1 MIKRTNRFFILLF
14 LFLLVHDK
22 VVSQNLTARVFGVIK
37 DHDKKPMPGVSI
49 GVLGT
54 TIGSVTNAEGEF
66 TLTVPSNQEI
76 NIVFSSIGFE
86 TVSEKLILAEGERK
100 EIKKTMIQAVTTLP
114 TPVIRDQR
122 DRGNVTRIDIKEVEQ
137 IPNLTGGIETV
148 VKTFAGVASNNETS
162 SEYSVRGGNF
172 DENLVYVN
180 DVEIYR
186 PQLVRS
192 GLQEGLSFVNPDM
205 VSGLKF
211 SAGGFDAQYGDK
223 MSSVLDIRY
232 RKPTGFAGKINY
244 GLFGGNL
251 TLEGITKNKKLS
263 FLVGARQKSTKY
275 LLGTLDTKG
284 DYKPTFYDVQG
295 IVNYDFND
303 KTSLSFLGNF
313 SKSKYNIVPQN
324 RTTDFGT
331 VSQALRFTVYF
342 DGQEVDDFST
352 RTGALSFSHSPNK
365 NLNLKLIAS
374 AFNTKE
380 EETFDILGQYYIG
393 ELEKDPAAENFGE
406 VKLNLGV
413 GSFLNHARNYL
424 EGNVYSVEHKGMHTR
439 KQAELLWGL
448 KYQYEVFNDKINEW
462 NYIDS
467 SGFSLPHPQD
477 SIGQPLQ
484 NKPQLILQDLL
495 NRENSLNTNRISGYL
510 QNNFFFSDNSRFTL
524 TTGLRFNYSESVNND
539 TTAKNDFIEFA
550 KRYCLSPRVALSYK
564 PKWKRK
570 FSFRGSGGFY
580 FQPPFYKELQ
590 NTSGTVS
597 TGLLAQQSIHAVVGG
612 DYYFIAWGREFKFV
626 TEAYYKWLYDMIP
639 YKVDNV
645 RIRYLGKNNSKG
657 YAKGIDFRINGQF
670 VNEAESWASLSLLK
684 TEEDILD
691 DVYYIRLNAARDTI
705 RGYTIDKVATDSI
718 QKVPGYLPRLT
729 DQRATFSIFFSDY
742 LPKFPSYRMHMTL
755 VFGTGFPVGPPGD
768 NRYTDV
774 YRFPFYRRVDIGFS
788 KHFIEEGKNVDHRI
802 KFFNHFKSLAL
813 SLEVFNLLQVNNT
826 VSYTWVSDVYGTKYG
841 VPNYL
846 TGRQLN
852 VRLSAKF

>member
-1 MIKRTNRFFILLF
+1 MIQSRNRFLILSF
-14 LFLLVHDK
+14 LFLISYTNVF
-22 VVSQNLTARVFGVIK
+22 SQNSTARVFGAIK
-37 DHDKKPMPGVSI
+37 GQDKKPMPGVSVGVSGSSI
-49 GVLGT
+49 GA
-54 TIGSVTNAEGEF
+54 VTNAEGEF
-66 TLTVPSNQEI
+66 SLTVPSNQEI
-76 NIVFSSIGFE
+76 NIVFTFIGFE
-86 TVSEKLILAEGERK
+86 TISEKLILAEGERK
-100 EIKKTMIQAVTTLP
+100 EIKKTMVQSVTTLP
-114 TPVIRDQR
+114 TPIIRDQR
-122 DRGNVTRIDIKEVEQ
+122 DRGTVMRIDPKWVEE
-137 IPNLTGGIETV
+137 IPNPTGNFETALKQFGNGIV
-148 VKTFAGVASNNETS
+148 SNNELT
-162 SEYSVRGGNF
+162 SEYSVRGGNY

-192 GLQEGLSFVNPDM
+192 GLQEGLSFINPDM
-205 VSGLKF
+205 VSGIKF

-232 RKPTGFAGKINY
+232 RKPTVFAGKINY

-251 TLEGITKNKKLS
+251 TLEGATKNKKLS
-263 FLVGARQKSTKY
+263 CLVGARQKSTKY

-295 IVNYDFND
+295 IVNYDFNPN
-303 KTSLSFLGNF
+303 TSISFLGNF

-331 VSQALRFTVYF
+331 VSEALRFTVYF

-352 RTGALSFSHSPNK
+352 RTGAITFSNTPNK

-380 EETFDILGQYYIG
+380 EETFDILGQYYID
-393 ELEKDPAAENFGE
+393 ELEKDPGAENFGE

-424 EGNVYSVEHKGMHTR
+424 EGNVYSIEHKGMHTR

-448 KYQYEVFNDKINEW
+448 KYQREEFTDKINEW

-467 SGFSLPHPQD
+467 AGFSLPHPRD

-484 NKPQLILQDLL
+484 NKPQLILQNVL
-495 NRENSLNTNRISGYL
+495 NRQNALQSNRYSGFV
-510 QNNFFFSDNSRFTL
+510 QNNFFFNDKSRFTL
-524 TTGLRFNYSESVNND
+524 TVGARFTYWDLN
-539 TTAKNDFIEFA
+539 KEFDI
-550 KRYCLSPRVALSYK
+550 SPRTALSYK
-564 PKWKRK
+564 PRWRRK
-570 FSFRGSGGFY
+570 FNFRAATGLY
-580 FQPPFYKELQ
+580 YQPPFYKELQ
-590 NTSGTVS
+590 NTSGTITTDLVS
-597 TGLLAQQSIHAVVGG
+597 QRSIHAVVGS
-612 DYYFIAWGREFKFV
+612 DYYFLAWGREFKFV
-626 TEAYYKWLYDMIP
+626 TEAYYKWLDDLIP

-691 DVYYIRLNAARDTI
+691 DVYYIRLNAAGDTI

-742 LPKFPSYRMHMTL
+742 LPKFPTYRMHMTL